1 MTILTVG
8 WTGAYSIGHMPQDAS
23 YVAETPLTVGWTGK
37 VSTYVLPYELEDLT
51 VRPGV
56 PDPVVDPPGGGGQP
70 GGGVVNPPTGPAPL
84 PPGTIGGG
92 APGTGNAPSPAP
104 APPSGTVRP
113 AARPKITV
121 QARVNPVVFRA
132 KGIRVKI
139 TLSER
144 AKVEVYAT
152 ARAKKR
158 LSRRRTTTVKR
169 TITRKRT
176 LTLKAGTTALRIA
189 PSSAGRASVGP
200 RGRLNATVTLKTRFR
215 DGRLVTVNRAV
226 LIARNTKS

>member
-51 VRPGV
+51 VRPGE
-56 PDPVVDPPGGGGQP
+56 PDPV
-70 GGGVVNPPTGPAPL
+70 VVNPPTGPAPL

-113 AARPKITV
+113 AAPPKITV

-132 KGIRVKI
+132 RGIRVKI

-152 ARAKKR
+152 ARARKR

-189 PSSAGRASVGP
+189 SSSAGRASVGP
-200 RGRLNATVTLKTRFR
+200 RGRLDATVTLKTRFR

>member
-37 VSTYVLPYELEDLT
+37 VSTYVLPYDLEDLT
-51 VRPGV
+51 VRPGE
-56 PDPVVDPPGGGGQP
+56 PDPV
-70 GGGVVNPPTGPAPL
+70 VVNPPTGPAPL

-121 QARVNPVVFRA
+121 QARVNPVIFRA